1 MEKTILVI
9 GATGT
14 LGESVARSLKEDG
27 FRVRIMAR
35 DRDKTRKMFNEFFEI
50 VVGDVTDTNS
60 LEESLEGCFGV
71 HINLNPPE
79 TEQLGAENVASI
91 ASKKG
96 IGRITYISGT
106 NAFDENSWFP
116 TTKYKLEAE
125 KAIRESGVP
134 YTFFCPTC
142 SMESLSQFIK
152 GGRAAVF
159 GKQPNPYHWF
169 ATDDLARMVS
179 SSYGIEEAANKKFF
193 IHGPEPILAHEAVM
207 RYCTVFHPEI
217 KKITTIPYW
226 LASIMATI
234 TRNEKMKFGYQL
246 LAFFEKIGEGGD
258 PTEANRILGSPK
270 ITLDEWLEKRKNKLD
285 KTTVG

>member
-14 LGESVARSLKEDG
+14 LGEPVARSLKEDG

-35 DRDKTRKMFNEFFEI
+35 ERDKTGKMFNESFEI

-60 LEESLEGCFGV
+60 LEESLEGYFGV

-106 NAFDENSWFP
+106 NAFEENSWFP
-116 TTKYKLEAE
+116 PTRYKLEAE

-159 GKQPNPYHWF
+159 GKQPNPYH
-169 ATDDLARMVS
+169 
-179 SSYGIEEAANKKFF
+179 
-193 IHGPEPILAHEAVM
+193 
-207 RYCTVFHPEI
+207 
-217 KKITTIPYW
+217 
-226 LASIMATI
+226 
-234 TRNEKMKFGYQL
+234 
-246 LAFFEKIGEGGD
+246 
-258 PTEANRILGSPK
+258 
-270 ITLDEWLEKRKNKLD
+270 
-285 KTTVG
+285 